1 MRRNIK
7 VYELRDRGA
16 VSTGSDDV
24 RHLSS
29 EGANLHQHWLGEAKT
44 CWLEHKGG

>member
-1 MRRNIK
+1 MVVITMRRIINI
-7 VYELRDRGA
+7 YELRDRGA

-24 RHLSS
+24 RHLLS
-29 EGANLHQHWLGEAKT
+29 EHWLGEAKT

>member
-1 MRRNIK
+1 MVVITMRRKINIYK
-7 VYELRDRGA
+7 LRDRGA

-29 EGANLHQHWLGEAKT
+29 EGANLH
-44 CWLEHKGG
+44 EH